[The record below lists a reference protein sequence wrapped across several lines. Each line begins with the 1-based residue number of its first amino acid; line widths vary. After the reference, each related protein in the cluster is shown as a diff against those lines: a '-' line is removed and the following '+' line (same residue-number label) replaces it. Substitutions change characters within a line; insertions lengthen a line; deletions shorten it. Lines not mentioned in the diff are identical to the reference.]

1 MSHGKTTFAILEPL
15 LYFLANL
22 ASWAKSP
29 PHDERWLLVVFGHFQ
44 TGIPFHRTTYARK
57 VPPCPVSF
65 LEESKAWASEKSTT
79 GGGRWG
85 PRLLRPRPHLVTRK
99 KRITMYPLFF
109 AITLLQPWLCNS
121 DHYPLFKHLPHVR
134 HEDSPWNTLFSIHT
148 PAVCRCRNWGLEG
161 LSNLFNIMLTP
172 RITAPAPPSV
182 ISHCCRV

>member
-1 MSHGKTTFAILEPL
+1 MSPEPL
-15 LYFLANL
+15 IPGLPNNPGPHFWLPQELWSLETHAASPESPSSLLCMCHIGPLKPQPGAATYPEQLRFTHVSRQNYFCDLRTTPL
-22 ASWAKSP
+22 FSSKSSLLSKIPP

-99 KRITMYPLFF
+99 KRITMYPLSCHNAF
-109 AITLLQPWLCNS
+109 A
-121 DHYPLFKHLPHVR
+121 
-134 HEDSPWNTLFSIHT
+134 
-148 PAVCRCRNWGLEG
+148 AV
-161 LSNLFNIMLTP
+161 IMQQ
-172 RITAPAPPSV
+172 
-182 ISHCCRV
+182 